1 MALRMPGPFQ
11 HSSGTFFLNSR
22 VPSDLVGK
30 ARSSRVSLP
39 VGDATATVA
48 VTTKVFLSL
57 RTKDP
62 AVARARFA
70 DAYGA
75 LVRHWAAL
83 RAGPKPLTHKQL
95 VALAGDVYREC
106 VVVLENDPAWNPDA
120 YREALADWH
129 DAIDDWRSGCGAGF
143 GGMSDEHARFYAAI
157 QRPSGAY
164 LLALGRRADVDLGH
178 CTVTYQ
184 AALEQLFGGR
194 ADKVCA
200 RRHVV
205 VDAETRARLLRE
217 IGEVVHLAGA
227 KLSRNLAGDYSE
239 DQNLKRFPAFEAPA
253 PVPAEPPVDKGRK
266 TMAELHDDWRAHN
279 ADKRAASTL
288 RRYAPSLQS
297 LIAHLGVK
305 DVRLVTEDDV
315 WTWAEKRRDVDGI
328 APRTIN
334 RNDLVA
340 VASVLQFATTRPG
353 GRLLATNPARGV
365 KLDLPSRPETRDKT
379 FHLHEV
385 RAILR
390 LARGATGRRY
400 PKAAASR
407 RWAPWICAY
416 TGARIQE
423 VFWLRKEDIWL
434 EGAIW
439 VIRFPRTKEARARTV
454 PVHDAL
460 IAEGFIDFWRAAADG
475 PLFTGDMPQKE
486 GVTRTPAEMR
496 ASELATWIQQNVA
509 LEDGVSPN
517 HGWRHTFLTIAEGVG
532 ISKRHANAI
541 AGHNRKKDA
550 SDGYVAF
557 PIDVLKREIDKVS
570 AYDV

>member
-1 MALRMPGPFQ
+1 MPRPFE
-11 HSSGTFFLNSR
+11 HSSGIFFLNAK
-22 VPSDLVGK
+22 VPKDLAAK
-30 ARSSRVSLP
+30 ARSTRVTLP
-39 VGDATATVA
+39 VGDATTTIA

-62 AVARARFA
+62 AVARVRFA
-70 DAYGA
+70 DAYAA
-75 LVRHWAAL
+75 LARHWEAM

-95 VALAGDVYREC
+95 VALAGDVYRER
-106 VVVLENDPAWNPDA
+106 VARFEADPACDPALFLKKAEADRDA
-120 YREALADWH
+120 FLDWKYG
-129 DAIDDWRSGCGAGF
+129 DDDGLGEI
-143 GGMSDEHARFYAAI
+143 SDESARFYAAI
-157 QRPSGAY
+157 QRSSGPERLAY
-164 LLALGRRADVDLGH
+164 ETRADVDLGH
-178 CTVTYQ
+178 CTVTY
-184 AALEQLFGGR
+184 AEALEHLFGTD
-194 ADKVCA
+194 ADAICA

-205 VDAETRARLLRE
+205 VDAATRARLLRE
-217 IGEVVHLAGA
+217 IADVV
-227 KLSRNLAGDYSE
+227 RLAGDKLARNMAGDYAE
-239 DQNLKRFPAFEAPA
+239 DENPKRFPAFEPSGPPQPPSAQPA
-253 PVPAEPPVDKGRK
+253 IAKDPK
-266 TMAELHDDWRAHN
+266 TMAELHEDWRAHN

-297 LIAHLGVK
+297 LIAHLGSR
-305 DVRLVTEDDV
+305 DVRLVTEDDI
-315 WTWAEKRRDVDGI
+315 WAWAEKRRDADGI

-340 VASVLQFATTRPG
+340 VASVLQFATTRAG
-353 GRLLATNPARGV
+353 SRLLAVNPARGV

-379 FHLHEV
+379 FLAQEV

-390 LARGATGRRY
+390 LARSAKGRRY

-423 VFWLRKEDIWL
+423 VCWLRKEDVWL

-439 VIRFPRTKEARARTV
+439 VVRFPRTKEARARIV

-460 IAEGFIDFWRAAADG
+460 IEEGWIEFWRSAPDG
-475 PLFTGDMPQKE
+475 ALFTGDTSQKA
-486 GVTRTPAEMR
+486 GVMRTPAEMR

-557 PIDVLKREIDKVS
+557 PIDVLKREIDKIP